1 MARLIQNEVKKPLA
15 EELLFGELQD
25 GGTVRVDVEPGGA
38 RLRLAVAAAA
48 PPTAPKIPE
57 PEPA

>member
-1 MARLIQNEVKKPLA
+1 MKKPLA
-15 EELLFGELQD
+15 EKILFGELHD

-48 PPTAPKIPE
+48 PPTAPKVPE